1 MKQNKMLGSILLIIG
16 IAVGAGMLALP
27 TATAAYGFIPSVLM
41 LILCWAVFTFTGLL
55 FVEVNHWL
63 KPDSNLISMSQQTL
77 GIFGQI
83 LSWITFTLLLYS
95 LMSAYLS
102 GMSDIVQN
110 AVEGLLHVKIFNGTG
125 CFLLVLLVGWMIY
138 LGAGHVDYL
147 NRFFLSGKFATLFV
161 ILVFIGPHAQ
171 VANLKP
177 MSFPHL
183 WLTLPIVATSFGFHN
198 VIPSL
203 RVYLD
208 DNVKKLRAAVLIGA
222 TIPLI
227 LYLVWEFVIMG
238 VVPAGGQNG
247 LLAALA
253 TGQPGTG
260 LAESLNHII
269 SSQWITTL
277 FTVFVF
283 FAIGTSFVGVSFSL
297 ADFLADGLKIKKTP
311 LGKLGIIILTF
322 TPPVIFALL
331 YPRGFILALGYAGI
345 FVSILL
351 GIIPALMTISGRYV
365 LKIAKGYRVAGGI
378 IPLIFIIL
386 FSIVI
391 IAAELMSH

>member
-1 MKQNKMLGSILLIIG
+1 MRQNKMLGSVLLIIG

-27 TATAAYGFIPSVLM
+27 TSTAAYGFIPSIL
-41 LILCWAVFTFTGLL
+41 LIILCWAIFTFTGLL

-63 KPDSNLISMSQQTL
+63 KPDSNLISMSKQTL
-77 GIFGQI
+77 GLFGQI
-83 LSWITFTLLLYS
+83 LSWLTFTLLLYS

-102 GMSDIVQN
+102 GMGDIVQT
-110 AVEGLLHVKIFNGTG
+110 AVQSFLHFKIFSGTG
-125 CFLLVLLVGWMIY
+125 CFLLIFLVGWMIY

-161 ILVFIGPHAQ
+161 ILLFVSPHAK
-171 VANLKP
+171 VENLQP
-177 MSFPHL
+177 MNFPHL
-183 WLTLPIVATSFGFHN
+183 WLALPIVATAFGFHN

-208 DNVKKLRAAVLIGA
+208 NDVKKLRKAILIGT

-227 LYLVWEFVIMG
+227 IYIIWEFVIMG
-238 VVPAGGQNG
+238 VVPATGKEG
-247 LLAALA
+247 LLAVLA
-253 TGQPGTG
+253 SGQPGTG
-260 LAESLNHII
+260 LPISLNHII
-269 SSQWITTL
+269 GSQWITTL

-311 LGKLGIIILTF
+311 LGKIAIIFLTF
-322 TPPVIFALL
+322 LPPLIFALL
-331 YPRGFILALGYAGI
+331 YPRGFIIALGYAGI

-351 GIIPALMTISGRYV
+351 GIIPALMIISGRYV
-365 LKIAKGYRVAGGI
+365 LKIANGYRVAGGI

-386 FSIVI
+386 FSILI
-391 IAAELMSH
+391 IVAEFLSH